1 MRVRS
6 ATRLVLTP
14 APGSRTSRATS
25 RLWVPE
31 TARTARDLLVR
42 PRQVARHDPLVAL
55 RLIYQMF
62 SKLLGWIV
70 LRTRSDTTKEIE
82 ILVLRHQLAVLQR
95 RTPRPRMTWTDR
107 ALIAALTRLLPVR
120 RRLGLLVTPATILR
134 WHRQLV
140 ARRWTTQPTR
150 PGRPAIPAGL
160 RALVIRLATE
170 NPTWGYR
177 RIHGELAGL
186 GYQIGASTVWT
197 ILHTAGIDPSPRRAG
212 PSWTEF
218 LRAQAHAILACD
230 LFHLDTITLHRLYA
244 FFVIEHATRRV
255 HILGVTAH
263 PTGAW
268 LTQQARNLLMDLD
281 DAGRRFRFLIR
292 DRDAKFTAAFDAV
305 FTAIDVR
312 IIKTPVRAPRANAI
326 AERFVGTIRRELLD
340 RILIINQRHAAS
352 RARRVPA
359 PLQQPSATPDAR
371 PGRSPTTTPPAD
383 DERDE
388 HRPTARPAR
397 WTAPRVSAGRV
408 TCAAFL
414 APTGLGEHLD
424 VRRGMPKRRGILRSL
439 AGAVPLDRIRF

>member
-1 MRVRS
+1 M
-6 ATRLVLTP
+6 
-14 APGSRTSRATS
+14 
-25 RLWVPE
+25 
-31 TARTARDLLVR
+31 
-42 PRQVARHDPLVAL
+42 AL

-62 SKLLGWIV
+62 TKLLGWIV
-70 LRTRSDTTKEIE
+70 LRTRSDTTKDIE

-160 RALVIRLATE
+160 RALIIRLATE

-197 ILHTAGIDPSPRRAG
+197 ILHTAGIDPSTRRAG

-230 LFHLDTITLHRLYA
+230 VFHLDTITLHRLYA

-255 HILGVTAH
+255 YILGVTAH

-281 DAGRRFRFLIR
+281 DAASRFRFLIR

-305 FTAIDVR
+305 FTAASVR
-312 IIKTPVRAPRANAI
+312 TIKTPVRAPRANAI
-326 AERFVGTIRRELLD
+326 AERFVGSIRRELLD
-340 RILIINQRHAAS
+340 RTLIINQRHAAAALGEYQHQQGWA
-352 RARRVPA
+352 ARRGPAVAGLFPRSLPPNPAGTFGCTGLSSDLCRVRDGVCVDVVVAGGADNECLA
-359 PLQQPSATPDAR
+359 PLFCHEGCPRGLAR
-371 PGRSPTTTPPAD
+371 SW
-383 DERDE
+383 
-388 HRPTARPAR
+388 PAR
-397 WTAPRVSAGRV
+397 GSDLRNS
-408 TCAAFL
+408 
-414 APTGLGEHLD
+414 
-424 VRRGMPKRRGILRSL
+424 VRTDCLMWIMFG
-439 AGAVPLDRIRF
+439 